1 MQFLG
6 RSGLC
11 EFRSVLA
18 MHFQPKKEENWEN
31 LEAVCP
37 ELQRVFSCLFSRSG
51 CALERSCASFIQL
64 LGDQVTKQEKAKYLV
79 LFLFY
84 LKRRIVFADFLMG
97 RGVRDLLPEPNARC
111 HYQPFEKIC
120 TPLDPT

>member
-64 LGDQVTKQEKAKYLV
+64 LGDQVIKQDKYLV
-79 LFLFY
+79 LFLF
-84 LKRRIVFADFLMG
+84 
-97 RGVRDLLPEPNARC
+97 LPEKKDC
-111 HYQPFEKIC
+111 IC
-120 TPLDPT
+120 